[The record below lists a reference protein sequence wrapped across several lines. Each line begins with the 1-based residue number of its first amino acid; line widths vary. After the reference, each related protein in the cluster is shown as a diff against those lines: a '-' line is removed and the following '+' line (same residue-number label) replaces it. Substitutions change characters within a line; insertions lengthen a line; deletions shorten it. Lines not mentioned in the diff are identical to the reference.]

1 MLKNKIKQHLKYL
14 IALLLIGGLF
24 NNTLLAQGNALIVP
38 GEEVGVLKLGNPIG
52 FITQDL
58 GNIEPSSW
66 HKEEDGT
73 SSEMRLSYKD
83 MGLTLVFDYGTKKLK
98 KVVVVT
104 PSLLVKG
111 TGIHVGSKE
120 VEVLEYFKDPSK
132 EGKANEL
139 DYPQLGIKFVVKEN
153 DRTVCAIEIKEKITF
168 LNSYSR
174 LFLNPCGLSM
184 ARERRGSAS
193 DREICRQIQENE

>member
-1 MLKNKIKQHLKYL
+1 MLKNRIERYL
-14 IALLLIGGLF
+14 RYLVALILISGLF
-24 NNTLLAQGNALIVP
+24 DNTLLAQGNALIVP

-73 SSEMRLSYKD
+73 SSEMRLSYND
-83 MGLTLVFDYGTKKLK
+83 LGLTLIFDYATKMLK
-98 KVVVVT
+98 RIKVMT

-111 TGIHVGSKE
+111 
-120 VEVLEYFKDPSK
+120 YFKESSK

-139 DYPQLGIKFVVKEN
+139 DYPQLGIKFIIKEN
-153 DRTVCAIEIKEKITF
+153 ERTVYAIEINARKSEIKE
-168 LNSYSR
+168 
-174 LFLNPCGLSM
+174 P
-184 ARERRGSAS
+184 
-193 DREICRQIQENE
+193 

>member
-1 MLKNKIKQHLKYL
+1 MLKNRIERYL
-14 IALLLIGGLF
+14 RYLVALILISGLF
-24 NNTLLAQGNALIVP
+24 DNTLLAQGNALIVP

-73 SSEMRLSYKD
+73 SSEMRLSYND
-83 MGLTLVFDYGTKKLK
+83 LGLTLIFDYATKMLK
-98 KVVVVT
+98 RIKVMT

-120 VEVLEYFKDPSK
+120 SEVLEYFKESSK

-139 DYPQLGIKFVVKEN
+139 DYPQLGIKFIIKEN
-153 DRTVCAIEIKEKITF
+153 ERTVYAIEINARKSEIKE
-168 LNSYSR
+168 
-174 LFLNPCGLSM
+174 P
-184 ARERRGSAS
+184 
-193 DREICRQIQENE
+193 